1 VAKTF
6 NNIPFFIPLQADWRG
21 RIYTKSFFA
30 NYQGDEFSLALL
42 EFWEGDSLS
51 TKGLDYLYI
60 YGANTYNEDNIS
72 KSTYEKRIDW
82 TKENL
87 ENILSMNKDFM
98 LKAENKFVFASFCL
112 VMKELH
118 YNKNIPVKLPIF
130 LDATCSGIQ
139 HLAAL
144 IRDTDLALKVN
155 LTAPVKDTGSE
166 DIYESLR
173 GRSMKK

>member
-1 VAKTF
+1 
-6 NNIPFFIPLQADWRG
+6 
-21 RIYTKSFFA
+21 
-30 NYQGDEFSLALL
+30 
-42 EFWEGDSLS
+42 
-51 TKGLDYLYI
+51 
-60 YGANTYNEDNIS
+60 
-72 KSTYEKRIDW
+72 
-82 TKENL
+82 
-87 ENILSMNKDFM
+87 
-98 LKAENKFVFASFCL
+98 
-112 VMKELH
+112 MKELH

-173 GRSMKK
+173 GPINEEIRRVGREDSKYSNLTMVELTRKNVKTPIMTKTYNVTQRGIQEQLISGFISEKELKFNNSISKSNSNKKFQIF